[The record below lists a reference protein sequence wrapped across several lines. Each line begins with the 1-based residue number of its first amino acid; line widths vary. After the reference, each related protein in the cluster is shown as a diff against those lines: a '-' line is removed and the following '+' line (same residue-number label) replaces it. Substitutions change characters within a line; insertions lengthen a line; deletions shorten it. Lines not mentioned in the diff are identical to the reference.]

1 MCCCSVRGPV
11 TKIGGSWNEG
21 CHGANPELVDRFNRA
36 CDRRKPGR
44 AKIYVWNMHPSE
56 SIDEEREAW
65 GGMRIWCYSFCC
77 LARSTVLD
85 ASMNERVGAREKQKK
100 NEARHRFYIFQ
111 ADNLSISGRSRLEP
125 HRLRWVCALSLS
137 LPLSHSLSLSLPF
150 SLSRLVERQNRAY
163 GLTDPSHGRKIM
175 SLFKGRKFSLARL
188 ENRFLYFVRVTW
200 LRCIWCWTEYPN
212 GPLNSNG
219 RQSLTRKFI
228 RHGKSTAILTVLHF
242 RLPGVLSFAV
252 C

>member
-1 MCCCSVRGPV
+1 MKDAMGRIRSSWIASTALVTGESLVVPKFMCGTCIHPNPSTR
-11 TKIGGSWNEG
+11 NEKREG
-21 CHGANPELVDRFNRA
+21 VWESGATRSAVSL
-36 CDRRKPGR
+36 DRRSSTLRWTKEWARERSKRRMKPGIGFTFFKPIIYQSR
-44 AKIYVWNMHPSE
+44 AVPGLSPTDSDGYV
-56 SIDEEREAW
+56 
-65 GGMRIWCYSFCC
+65 
-77 LARSTVLD
+77 
-85 ASMNERVGAREKQKK
+85 
-100 NEARHRFYIFQ
+100 
-111 ADNLSISGRSRLEP
+111 
-125 HRLRWVCALSLS
+125 LSLS